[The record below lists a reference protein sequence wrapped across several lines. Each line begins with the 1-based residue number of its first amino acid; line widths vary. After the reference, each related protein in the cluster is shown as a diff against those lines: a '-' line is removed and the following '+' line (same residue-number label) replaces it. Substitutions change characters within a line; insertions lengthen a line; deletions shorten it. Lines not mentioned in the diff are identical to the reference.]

1 MLNKLKE
8 LDSESATIGG
18 FYAGIVGALIGLIG
32 VILTILSLL
41 NGEKSIWLG
50 ISGWL
55 AACLTG
61 YFLTKLSLDLLE
73 RHTKLNTQI
82 AKLTHNNCELNAQLS
97 ELRASNEKITEISAY
112 VISKTVRKPAAKR
125 EPRQQQADNLTA
137 ENLDNIDQDKGEA

>member
-8 LDSESATIGG
+8 LDSASATLGG
-18 FYAGIVGALIGLIG
+18 FYAGIIGALIGLIG
-32 VILTILSLL
+32 VILTVYSLL
-41 NGEKSIWLG
+41 SGEKSIWLG

-73 RHTKLNTQI
+73 RHTKLNTEI
-82 AKLTHNNCELNAQLS
+82 VKLTNSNCELKAQLS

-125 EPRQQQADNLTA
+125 EHRQHQTDDITA
-137 ENLDNIDQDKGEA
+137 NSSDTTTQDEGEA